1 MGDRPVV
8 ADGPLDLSVQT
19 ATSCN
24 LACTVCPHRDVYRS
38 CWFMADSTWDM
49 IIKSIND
56 LPSLVYVT
64 ITQNNEP
71 LMDPSIYNK
80 IRDVNRKTGKKSII
94 ITNGKALV
102 DAKTRASLVDAAPSR
117 VDISLISGNKEEYE
131 TITGLSFS
139 RTINTIKMCAHTG
152 LNIQVLVAK
161 TNNTDV
167 RYVLGMLSGIPVQF
181 NPLTSNAGLTPQ
193 CNELY
198 TPPFK
203 HQHGTNC
210 PHPLYFMVVRYN
222 GDVVLC
228 CFDWESNTILGNVNF
243 TPLREIY
250 YGKVLS
256 EFRKEMSQGI
266 YSLSM
271 CKTCAKEFGYGI

>member
-1 MGDRPVV
+1 
-8 ADGPLDLSVQT
+8 
-19 ATSCN
+19 
-24 LACTVCPHRDVYRS
+24 
-38 CWFMADSTWDM
+38 MADSTWDM

-139 RTINTIKMCAHTG
+139 RTINTI
-152 LNIQVLVAK
+152 
-161 TNNTDV
+161 
-167 RYVLGMLSGIPVQF
+167 
-181 NPLTSNAGLTPQ
+181 
-193 CNELY
+193 
-198 TPPFK
+198 
-203 HQHGTNC
+203 
-210 PHPLYFMVVRYN
+210 
-222 GDVVLC
+222 
-228 CFDWESNTILGNVNF
+228 LGNVNF